1 MARAAGRSK
10 ARAGGR
16 SPARGI
22 PRTTGASKTR
32 MCVLCW
38 TEFSES
44 DTGKFHPL
52 RYFEDR
58 CFCNE
63 CLRKEKEGGWK
74 DPKVRLK

>member
-1 MARAAGRSK
+1 MARARARSK
-10 ARAGGR
+10 
-16 SPARGI
+16 
-22 PRTTGASKTR
+22 TTGTATTKESKQTR
-32 MCVLCW
+32 TCVLCW
-38 TEFSES
+38 TEFSENDS
-44 DTGKFHPL
+44 GKFHPL